1 MADARKR
8 LEVFM
13 RGRWPF
19 SLVVVAL
26 VLAQSPI
33 VAAAGPCK
41 TSVGAARSAKP
52 CEVAAP
58 VPQYPHPRGL
68 PQLIVGTSLF
78 LFGLPAVF
86 SSLQFLYPDPTGG
99 DRSAEQDRR
108 AYNMLIPGV
117 VMIGIGIPLAIVGAV
132 RFERFLR
139 WRRGTWQARHQLTP
153 LASRTPGGGVAAGVG
168 FRF

>member
-1 MADARKR
+1 MEP
-8 LEVFM
+8 EVLM

-26 VLAQSPI
+26 VLAHSSM
-33 VAAAGPCK
+33 VAAAGPCR
-41 TSVGAARSAKP
+41 SSLRAARSSAP

-58 VPQYPHPRGL
+58 APQYAHPRGL

-86 SSLQFLYPDPTGG
+86 SSLQFLYPDPT
-99 DRSAEQDRR
+99 DEHRSAADTNK
-108 AYNMLIPGV
+108 AYNVLIPGV
-117 VMIGIGIPLAIVGAV
+117 VMIGIGVPLAVVGAV

-139 WRRGTWQARHQLTP
+139 WRRASWQARHQLTP
-153 LASRTPGGGVAAGVG
+153 IAARTPGGGVTAGVAL
-168 FRF
+168 RF